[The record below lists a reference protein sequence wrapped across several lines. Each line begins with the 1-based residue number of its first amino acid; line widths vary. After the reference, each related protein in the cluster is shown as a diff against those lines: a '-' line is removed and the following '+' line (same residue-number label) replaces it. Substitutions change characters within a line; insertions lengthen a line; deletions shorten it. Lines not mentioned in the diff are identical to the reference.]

1 MHICWTCIIHIGS
14 DLITSLKYK
23 LGILDNNFSVIF
35 HLMVN
40 MCSTICQPTPSIKPM
55 FFGDKSKFQELK
67 QRQEIFIIYHGLT
80 FIQQAKNSGKLDKFS
95 FVFNYLTKIKLLE
108 DSYWR

>member
-1 MHICWTCIIHIGS
+1 
-14 DLITSLKYK
+14 
-23 LGILDNNFSVIF
+23 
-35 HLMVN
+35 
-40 MCSTICQPTPSIKPM
+40 M

-80 FIQQAKNSGKLDKFS
+80 FIQQAENSGKLDKFS

-108 DSYWR
+108 DSY